1 VTGLPGVRGAYGRA
15 MATHTAQMPVI
26 AGPLPGRPTGRA
38 QAIAWRALRLWG
50 RHAPAREQ
58 LAAAV
63 AVLRD
68 DPDTDTV
75 RALVELASLE
85 VSAGSPAADALS
97 AEALVLGQNL
107 VVDEAT
113 LAGLFETRGLQLNFA
128 GLSPQAAAYYRE
140 SARLAE
146 RAGDPVRLGRSLYN
160 LSDAVTGTDP
170 DAGAEAGRAAAAQL
184 RRAGARNQLA
194 TAVENLAQALLM
206 TGDWDGADAEL
217 SQAADA
223 DGLAGIEHLACY
235 QAWLAA
241 MRGDAPAAQAIP
253 AGRGDLRATEDPQD
267 QALIA
272 VAEAFTATA
281 GRQPAAALRWAR
293 AALGH
298 AGALNISHESL
309 RWAWPLA
316 ARAAHDLA
324 HTTTTRELL
333 ALLDGYQ
340 PGQLAPMQRA
350 ERDLTRARLAAAIT
364 GLRQHSTPYHLAHG
378 LLDHAAQ
385 LSHLG
390 DDQAAAAAV
399 GEAADIA
406 QQLGCQPLLERA
418 ETARSA
424 RPRTAAS

>member
-85 VSAGSPAADALS
+85 VSAGSPAADASS

-170 DAGAEAGRAAAAQL
+170 DAGAEAGRAAERHSQDG
-184 RRAGARNQLA
+184 AGA
-194 TAVENLAQALLM
+194 VG
-206 TGDWDGADAEL
+206 TGWPSGEVDDG
-217 SQAADA
+217 
-223 DGLAGIEHLACY
+223 
-235 QAWLAA
+235 
-241 MRGDAPAAQAIP
+241 
-253 AGRGDLRATEDPQD
+253 
-267 QALIA
+267 
-272 VAEAFTATA
+272 
-281 GRQPAAALRWAR
+281 
-293 AALGH
+293 
-298 AGALNISHESL
+298 
-309 RWAWPLA
+309 
-316 ARAAHDLA
+316 
-324 HTTTTRELL
+324 
-333 ALLDGYQ
+333 
-340 PGQLAPMQRA
+340 
-350 ERDLTRARLAAAIT
+350 
-364 GLRQHSTPYHLAHG
+364 
-378 LLDHAAQ
+378 
-385 LSHLG
+385 
-390 DDQAAAAAV
+390 
-399 GEAADIA
+399 
-406 QQLGCQPLLERA
+406 
-418 ETARSA
+418 
-424 RPRTAAS
+424 